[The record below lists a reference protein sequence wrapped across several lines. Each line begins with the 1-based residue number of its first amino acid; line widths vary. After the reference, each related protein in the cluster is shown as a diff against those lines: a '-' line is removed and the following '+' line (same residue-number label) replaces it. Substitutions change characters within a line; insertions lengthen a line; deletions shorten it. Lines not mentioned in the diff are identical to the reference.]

1 MSVRELVR
9 NKKYQIEIPLSY
21 NGNKKNRHFETF
33 YGGKKDA
40 LLREAKLK
48 MQLKDGSFV
57 PKNNLTIQDL
67 SEEYLN
73 YKKLDTCA
81 HKRGYSLRS
90 FGRPFRRAGFNP
102 TPRGGNK
109 VG

>member
-48 MQLKDGSFV
+48 MQS
-57 PKNNLTIQDL
+57 TINHIKQL
-67 SEEYLN
+67 QN
-73 YKKLDTCA
+73 QINIIIKKLL
-81 HKRGYSLRS
+81 H
-90 FGRPFRRAGFNP
+90 
-102 TPRGGNK
+102 
-109 VG
+109 